1 MTTIY
6 EILRRPLVT
15 EKTNYQVNDLHQYV
29 FEVASFATRS
39 MVRDAVQT
47 LFNVKVVRVNVINAP
62 AKRSRRAKS
71 RRLLIRSAGYKKAI
85 ITLAPDN
92 RIPIFEG
99 VE

>member
-1 MTTIY
+1 MTTIHD
-6 EILRRPLVT
+6 ILRRPLVT

-29 FEVASFATRS
+29 FEVAGDATRS
-39 MVRDAVQT
+39 MVKDAIEQ
-47 LFNVKVVRVNVINAP
+47 LFDVKVVRINIINVP
-62 AKRSRRAKS
+62 AKRTRRARS
-71 RRLLIRSAGYKKAI
+71 RRLLVRDSGYKKAI